1 MAEYFKDCRH
11 DGLLESRK
19 EKSSAFIN
27 DFTIVAS
34 CVTPIYQSK
43 RIMLNK
49 LIINKRDELQQ
60 SLSPI
65 QTNCNLQSKKT
76 HQ

>member
-1 MAEYFKDCRH
+1 MAYSKV
-11 DGLLESRK
+11 K
-19 EKSSAFIN
+19 KSLAFIN

-43 RIMLNK
+43 SMIVNK